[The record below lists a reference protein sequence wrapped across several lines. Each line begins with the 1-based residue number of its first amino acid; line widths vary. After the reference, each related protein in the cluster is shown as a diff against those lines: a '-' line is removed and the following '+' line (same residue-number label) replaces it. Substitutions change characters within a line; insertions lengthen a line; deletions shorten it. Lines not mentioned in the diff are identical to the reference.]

1 MSKENLRMQM
11 LAGIITESQ
20 FKQKLEENNYSV
32 ISNDT
37 EEELVSGDSED
48 NLYSQLVDIINQ
60 DPEMWD
66 LKITND
72 GMLVDPLEQDEI
84 ISTNAKQW
92 IMDKLKGEGIGGTW
106 VLKNTKLN
114 ENKINNK
121 YVVKDEE
128 LSDED
133 GDFYVIDQQ
142 KAYGYLSQFNGDD
155 VDAGNFISEDEGWG
169 EFEQYIDNVEQMTD
183 KELEDAM
190 REEMSMYFFS
200 NPDELN

>member
-1 MSKENLRMQM
+1 MNKETLRMQM

-20 FKQKLEENNYSV
+20 YKEKLNEGVYSV
-32 ISNDT
+32 ISNEDG
-37 EEELVSGDSED
+37 EILVSGNSESEM
-48 NLYSQLVDIINQ
+48 YSQLVNMINQ
-60 DPEMWD
+60 DPKSWD
-66 LKITND
+66 LKITKG
-72 GMLVDPLEQDEI
+72 GMLLDPLNQNEV
-84 ISTNAKQW
+84 ISRNAKQW